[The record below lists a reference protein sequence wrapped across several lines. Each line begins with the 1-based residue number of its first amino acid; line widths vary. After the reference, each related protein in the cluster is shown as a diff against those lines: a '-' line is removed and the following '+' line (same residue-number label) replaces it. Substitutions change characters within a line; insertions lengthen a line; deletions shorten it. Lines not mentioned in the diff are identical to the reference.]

1 MAYMA
6 RYGISLRKMGERVK
20 HRIAKRREKSAQLS
34 IVYGVCGKIWHI
46 AKQDG
51 LATKWLVAKT
61 RENLTHLSFKNEK
74 SAQKGRLNRR
84 FND

>member
-20 HRIAKRREKSAQLS
+20 HRTAKRREKSAQLS

-74 SAQKGRLNRR
+74 KRPKRALKSSI
-84 FND
+84 

>member
-6 RYGISLRKMGERVK
+6 RYGISLRKMGERAK
-20 HRIAKRREKSAQLS
+20 YRIAKRREKSAQLS

-61 RENLTHLSFKNEK
+61 REYLTHLSFKNEK
-74 SAQKGRLNRR
+74 KRPKRALKSSI
-84 FND
+84 

>member
-6 RYGISLRKMGERVK
+6 INGILLRKMGERVK
-20 HRIAKRREKSAQLS
+20 HRTAKRREKSAQLS

-61 RENLTHLSFKNEK
+61 RENMTHLSFKNAKKRPKRALK
-74 SAQKGRLNRR
+74 SSI
-84 FND
+84 